1 MDKFR
6 AYRID
11 KQDDKIR
18 AGFEEIGLGDLG
30 EGDVVVRVAYSTINY
45 KDALAAT
52 GTSPILRRYPL
63 VGGIDLAGVVE
74 ASEDERFPPGTA
86 VLVNGCGLGESHD
99 GGYAEYARV
108 QGDWLVP
115 IPESM
120 DAREAMMI
128 GTAGYTAALGIHRME
143 QNGQAPQNGPVAVT
157 GATGGVGSLAIDMLA
172 GRGYEVT
179 AVTGK
184 ADGRGYLES
193 IGAAEVLLRD
203 ELDLGRRPLEKAR
216 WAGAVDN
223 LGGEI
228 LTWLTRTAAYGAN
241 IASIGLAASPKLET
255 TVLPFIL
262 RAVCLLG
269 INSVD
274 TPRPLRL
281 EVWKRIGTD
290 LRPGHLET
298 IGHREIAFEDLP
310 GAFDDY
316 IAGRVTGRT
325 VVRIGGSENQN
336 RPIG

>member
-1 MDKFR
+1 MTTFR

-11 KQDDKIR
+11 RKDDRIV
-18 AGFEEIGLGDLG
+18 AGFDEIGLDDLAA
-30 EGDVVVRVAYSTINY
+30 GDVVVRVAYSTINY

-74 ASEDERFPPGTA
+74 TSGDDRFPPGTA
-86 VLVNGCGLGESHD
+86 VLVNGCGLGEDHD

-108 QGDWLVP
+108 RGDWLVP
-115 IPESM
+115 VPEGM
-120 DAREAMMI
+120 DARDAMMI
-128 GTAGYTAALGIHRME
+128 GTAGYTAALAIHRME
-143 QNGQAPQNGPVAVT
+143 QNGQAPENGPVVVT
-157 GATGGVGSLAIDMLA
+157 GATGGVGSIAIDMLA
-172 GRGYEVT
+172 ARGYEVV

-184 ADGRGYLES
+184 AGERDYLES
-193 IGAAEVLLRD
+193 IGAARILLRD
-203 ELDLGRRPLEKAR
+203 DIDLGKRPLEKAQ

-223 LGGEI
+223 LGGDV

-281 EVWKRIGTD
+281 AVWERIGTD
-290 LRPGHLET
+290 LKPRHLAA
-298 IGHREIAFEDLP
+298 IGHREIDFDELPEAFQ
-310 GAFDDY
+310 AY
-316 IAGRVTGRT
+316 IDGRITGRT
-325 VVRIGGSENQN
+325 IVRIGG
-336 RPIG
+336 

>member
-1 MDKFR
+1 
-6 AYRID
+6 
-11 KQDDKIR
+11 
-18 AGFEEIGLGDLG
+18 
-30 EGDVVVRVAYSTINY
+30 
-45 KDALAAT
+45 
-52 GTSPILRRYPL
+52 
-63 VGGIDLAGVVE
+63 
-74 ASEDERFPPGTA
+74 
-86 VLVNGCGLGESHD
+86 
-99 GGYAEYARV
+99 
-108 QGDWLVP
+108 
-115 IPESM
+115 
-120 DAREAMMI
+120 
-128 GTAGYTAALGIHRME
+128 ME
-143 QNGQAPQNGPVAVT
+143 QNGQAPENGPVAVT

-172 GRGYEVT
+172 GRGYEVA

-184 ADGRGYLES
+184 ADERGYLES

-203 ELDLGRRPLEKAR
+203 EIDLGKRPLEKAR

-223 LGGEI
+223 LGGEL
-228 LTWLTRTAAYGAN
+228 LTWLTRTADYGAN

-290 LRPGHLET
+290 LKPRHLAE

-325 VVRIGGSENQN
+325 IVRIGGA
-336 RPIG
+336 